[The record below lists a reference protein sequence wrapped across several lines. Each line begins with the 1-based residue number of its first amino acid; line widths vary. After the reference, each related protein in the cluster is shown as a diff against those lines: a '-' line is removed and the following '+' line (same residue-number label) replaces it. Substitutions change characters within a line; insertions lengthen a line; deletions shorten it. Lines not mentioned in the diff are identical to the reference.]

1 DLPLVSNVELNEM
14 RKKCEVDIKQMY
26 HCRQCRADAIG
37 TLSEDHSID
46 FRNIGCEGC
55 ISKCSGKAE
64 KNEPE
69 ETAPEGGK
77 YKFAISS
84 KSGINIDQHFGHANE
99 FYIYSYDQG
108 RIRLLEKRNVDKY
121 CMGIYDC
128 VDEEDKMSKIVRTIE
143 DCDGVIVL
151 RIGEEPREKLEAKNI
166 KVMEMYDSINKAVAK
181 AAKELEKAA
190 KPEILPITE
199 SDN

>member
-1 DLPLVSNVELNEM
+1 
-14 RKKCEVDIKQMY
+14 
-26 HCRQCRADAIG
+26 
-37 TLSEDHSID
+37 
-46 FRNIGCEGC
+46 
-55 ISKCSGKAE
+55 
-64 KNEPE
+64 
-69 ETAPEGGK
+69 
-77 YKFAISS
+77 
-84 KSGINIDQHFGHANE
+84 
-99 FYIYSYDQG
+99 
-108 RIRLLEKRNVDKY
+108 
-121 CMGIYDC
+121 MGIYDC